1 MVPLLNYFNFIAVH
15 TLIKNLEARLTKIE
29 EEIAEWKNN
38 SGQTTTQ
45 PQTTTAAPTTAA
57 PTTAAPT
64 TAAPAT
70 EGK

>member
-38 SGQTTTQ
+38 SGQTTQ